1 MSSQASKLAELLDS
15 GGDVKLEHLDNVS
28 ESEASSSAKGL
39 MSSADKSKLDNISTS
54 ANNYVHPTG
63 AGNKHVPTG
72 GSTGQLL
79 TNTASGTGTWQDAP
93 VSLPS
98 QTGNSGKYLTT
109 DGTDP
114 SWVGLTIYMD
124 GGFANS
130 VFTSSE
136 INYDGGN
143 A

>member
-63 AGNKHVPTG
+63 AGNNNLHG
-72 GSTGQLL
+72 
-79 TNTASGTGTWQDAP
+79 W
-93 VSLPS
+93 
-98 QTGNSGKYLTT
+98 
-109 DGTDP
+109 
-114 SWVGLTIYMD
+114 WIR
-124 GGFANS
+124 
-130 VFTSSE
+130 
-136 INYDGGN
+136 
-143 A
+143 